1 MKNKRQREDKR
12 WGRNI
17 QIWVVS
23 RSRSSLS
30 FVSRSL
36 RNSHP
41 PSFSLF
47 LLPSFFFG
55 LPPFP
60 PRFSLLPQS
69 GIPPVSYYS
78 PVVRHCTH
86 RTKHH
91 GDSPAAL
98 SARDIWQYP
107 NERSTEETTW
117 EETRRRKVGWI
128 KKEERAG
135 EIVSAPE
142 RVTTD
147 FRPIV
152 NREFWSQEAI
162 LICSRWLSLTLR
174 MANLQNQLPYHWSKT
189 GSGGVSEEPL
199 TDAKSASSRNVLI
212 ILPIQSCTSLSNK
225 INVLSIVQWISQL
238 RDLHIR
244 KASLLWN
251 IWVFAYCARTYGQD
265 CSSNDYR

>member
-1 MKNKRQREDKR
+1 MKDKKQREDRR

-30 FVSRSL
+30 SVSRSL
-36 RNSHP
+36 RNSHLP
-41 PSFSLF
+41 PLSLF
-47 LLPSFFFG
+47 LFLSFFFWSPAFLSTILFAASIG
-55 LPPFP
+55 N
-60 PRFSLLPQS
+60 
-69 GIPPVSYYS
+69 PPVSYYS
-78 PVVRHCTH
+78 PVVRHCTR

-107 NERSTEETTW
+107 NERSTGETTW

-128 KKEERAG
+128 KKERAG

-152 NREFWSQEAI
+152 NHFDRKEHPG
-162 LICSRWLSLTLR
+162 LLPLTLFDT
-174 MANLQNQLPYHWSKT
+174 PYSESSESVT
-189 GSGGVSEEPL
+189 VS
-199 TDAKSASSRNVLI
+199 LI
-212 ILPIQSCTSLSNK
+212 DNWKWCPKLRTTH
-225 INVLSIVQWISQL
+225 SQVP
-238 RDLHIR
+238 
-244 KASLLWN
+244 S
-251 IWVFAYCARTYGQD
+251 
-265 CSSNDYR
+265 